1 VANEKREYSWQ
12 IGSHPRNPGLI
23 GILASRMA
31 IATAEHAMKNQLTL
45 GMVAGFL
52 WIWASVSAPT
62 FAAEPCGLWSE
73 VPREGSDLIRFRKLK
88 EFDGHAFLDMETCLI
103 WQLDLLID
111 VQTLDSAA
119 QFCAVKGQGGPNGR
133 HMGWRLPT
141 QAELTSLDS
150 EEWLKQRDAFETDKL
165 PPIVRS
171 EVFFWTLTPWPSEPD
186 SLAGVM
192 FSALTTVVAPIKRD
206 VKARAWCTRGSPA
219 TGLR

>member
-1 VANEKREYSWQ
+1 LHRIGARKCCRLQRLRRCQWSHRAPEHRERRAGRHRGARSLDEFGT
-12 IGSHPRNPGLI
+12 IERSLLSSSLDVDKNPESNALI

-103 WQLDLLID
+103 WQLDLLTD
-111 VQTLDSAA
+111 VQTLVSAA
-119 QFCAVKGQGGPNGR
+119 HFCAVKGQGGPNGASYGVAASHPGR
-133 HMGWRLPT
+133 ANEFGLGRVA
-141 QAELTSLDS
+141 QATRRF
-150 EEWLKQRDAFETDKL
+150 RD
-165 PPIVRS
+165 
-171 EVFFWTLTPWPSEPD
+171 
-186 SLAGVM
+186 G
-192 FSALTTVVAPIKRD
+192 
-206 VKARAWCTRGSPA
+206 
-219 TGLR
+219 